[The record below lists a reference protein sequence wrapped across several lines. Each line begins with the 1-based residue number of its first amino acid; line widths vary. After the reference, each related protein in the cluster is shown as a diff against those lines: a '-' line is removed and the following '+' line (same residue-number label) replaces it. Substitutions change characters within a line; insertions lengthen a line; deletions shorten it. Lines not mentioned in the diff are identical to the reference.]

1 MTTQEERDVYEQAT
15 HEIIKE
21 AAGSNM
27 PAASYL
33 WNLACISRTIDDI
46 YDKDQNVTRMQMLE
60 AIEYLLVEM
69 PFNPFFQEHRDTLE
83 SQHLSM
89 YNAWMAANLWE
100 QGDETEQIY
109 GHVWRD
115 YHHEVWPL
123 VAMLTQGPKKMNE
136 VSLKIRQLFKK
147 QLGD

>member
-15 HEIIKE
+15 HVLIKE
-21 AAGSNM
+21 AAGDNM
-27 PAASYL
+27 AAAHYL

-46 YDKDQNVTRMQMLE
+46 YDQDQEVTKAQMIE
-60 AIEYLLVEM
+60 AVEYLLIEM
-69 PFNPFFQEHRDTLE
+69 PFNPFFIRHRDTLQ
-83 SQHLSM
+83 SQHVTM

-109 GHVWRD
+109 AHVWRD
-115 YHHEVWPL
+115 FFQEIWPL
-123 VAMLTQGPKKMNE
+123 VALLTQGTKKMNE

-147 QLGD
+147 QLGE